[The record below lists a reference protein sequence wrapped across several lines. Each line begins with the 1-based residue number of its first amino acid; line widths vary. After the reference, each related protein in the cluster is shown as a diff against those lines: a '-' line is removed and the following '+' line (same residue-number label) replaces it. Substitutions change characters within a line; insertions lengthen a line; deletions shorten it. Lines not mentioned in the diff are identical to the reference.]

1 MFRISIADKFCDW
14 GFILL
19 ALVILLSTSFRGSL
33 LIVSFIDEFLPRYM
47 YISSNDKV
55 VRAKKGTGGLHLVKT
70 VKTWSPSSFVFLL
83 PFQNILTAIITC
95 AQWTPIQ
102 VQAIIIA
109 SYAEPVTAEQCAVVT
124 EKLGDYLV
132 SVGYWT
138 FLLHI
143 FCQCLMFSFWTFFT
157 NMSILDP
164 LVIPVQYKFYNWHF
178 MEEICLISRATKNTF
193 LVSIDFW
200 ALQLISL
207 DKHGV
212 ENLLLRNSA
221 IDIFLWF

>member
-1 MFRISIADKFCDW
+1 M
-14 GFILL
+14 L
-19 ALVILLSTSFRGSL
+19 ALLLSSAQVHVHLEQRQGGPCQEGNRWSASCENGENVITIFLSFSL
-33 LIVSFIDEFLPRYM
+33 
-47 YISSNDKV
+47 
-55 VRAKKGTGGLHLVKT
+55 
-70 VKTWSPSSFVFLL
+70 
-83 PFQNILTAIITC
+83 
-95 AQWTPIQ
+95 QWTPIQ

-143 FCQCLMFSFWTFFT
+143 FANFWCSAFGPFSQICRYWIHCSYLF
-157 NMSILDP
+157 SISFIIDSSG
-164 LVIPVQYKFYNWHF
+164 ISGRF
-178 MEEICLISRATKNTF
+178 MEEICLVSRATKTTF
-193 LVSIDFW
+193 LVSLDFW